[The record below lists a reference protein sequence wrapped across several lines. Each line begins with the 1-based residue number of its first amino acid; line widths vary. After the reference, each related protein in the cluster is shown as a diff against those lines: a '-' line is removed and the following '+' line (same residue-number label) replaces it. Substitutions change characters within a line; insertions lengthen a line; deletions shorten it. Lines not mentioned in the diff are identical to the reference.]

1 MKPLSVIYW
10 IRACLGIVAA
20 VLCVLI
26 GLYVETFNNIFNGVS
41 LALLVYI
48 ISNYI
53 LRQLFIAKVEKASK
67 VFTTG
72 IGAYFLVWIVTWIL
86 LFSLTHPAG

>member
-1 MKPLSVIYW
+1 
-10 IRACLGIVAA
+10 LGIVAA
-20 VLCVLI
+20 VLCVVI
-26 GLYVETFNNIFNGVS
+26 GLYIEMFNNILNGIS

-48 ISNYI
+48 ITNYI

-86 LFSLTHPAG
+86 LYSLTHPTG